1 MSEQCNRHEDF
12 KAMWRDGLAIGLGY
26 LTDSFAFGLYAT
38 EHRFSPLVTV
48 LISLTNLSSAGQ
60 FAGLN
65 LILTGA
71 SLVELAA
78 TIFLINLRYFL
89 MSLSLGQRLA
99 PETNLLQRLIMG
111 YGVTDEIFAVAVA
124 QERVT
129 FGGFMRLLILPVIGW
144 TGGTA
149 LGLFMGEVLPASMR
163 TAMGV
168 ALYGMFIAIVLT
180 CARNSRPVL
189 FVAIAAAVI
198 SCGMTFAIFECYSYG
213 WRTIICTV
221 IAAALGATFAQ
232 FLPNTASRYRTA
244 FHSKSLPTEAQRE

>member
-1 MSEQCNRHEDF
+1 
-12 KAMWRDGLAIGLGY
+12 MWRDGLAIGLGY
-26 LTDSFAFGLYAT
+26 LTVSFAFGLYAT

-149 LGLFMGEVLPASMR
+149 LGLFMGEVLPASVR

-168 ALYGMFIAIVLT
+168 ALYGMFIAIVLPV
-180 CARNSRPVL
+180 ARNSRPVL

-198 SCGMTFAIFECYSYG
+198 SCGMTFLPYLNVIPYG

-221 IAAALGATFAQ
+221 IAAALGATFAPIPPQ
-232 FLPNTASRYRTA
+232 TPPQDTGQ
-244 FHSKSLPTEAQRE
+244 HSNSKKTSPTEAQREIGGKAL